1 MPVRSTMYDLIAQIR
16 RMIADPFSD
25 AMQFSDQDIQDRL
38 DANRDD
44 IRYEGLTI
52 APSIV
57 SNANTNNAPQTIFAD
72 YYSKYGWW
80 EGNPVLQGTLNG
92 NPWIVLTPVSSELL
106 LDTAHWQFEPDVYG
120 TGTVPGQLPPV
131 FATGRVYDIFRAS
144 ADLLEFW
151 AVSLSSAY
159 DIVVDGQS
167 LRRSQLMTAKLAM
180 SEYYRKQARP
190 KMVKL
195 NRDDVRAPISTKRIR
210 LLDDEDVYRGF

>member
-16 RMIADPFSD
+16 RMISDPFSD
-25 AMQFSDQDIQDRL
+25 SMQFSDQDIQDRL

-44 IRYEGLTI
+44 IRYESLTI

-57 SNANTNNAPQTIFAD
+57 SNANTNNTPQTIFAD

-80 EGNPVLQGTLNG
+80 ESNPVLQGTLNG

-106 LDTAHWQFEPDVYG
+106 LDTAHWQFETDVYG
-120 TGTVPGQLPPV
+120 TGTVPGQLPPC
-131 FATGRVYDIFRAS
+131 FATGRVYDIYRSS

-151 AVSLSSAY
+151 AVSLSCAY
-159 DIVVDGQS
+159 DISVDGQN
-167 LRRSQLMTAKLAM
+167 LRRSQLMTAKFEAAK
-180 SEYYRKQARP
+180 YYRRLARP
-190 KMVKL
+190 KMGKMV
-195 NRDDVRAPISTKRIR
+195 REDVRAPISSKKIR